1 MQGGLRM
8 KLTNNPELSK
18 SVNKCISMYTRTYV
32 TCQRETILI
41 LTGIKALNVLR
52 LVGSDFNKDRVAVIT
67 FFLFVFLNLI
77 FTQEMLCNEFY
88 FILINIIFL
97 SMLLW
102 LKNFILIKTNESLID
117 YVKGA
122 GGGKSCVGNGG
133 KPFNYFT
140 FHLTNE

>member
-1 MQGGLRM
+1 MR
-8 KLTNNPELSK
+8 LTNNPELSK
-18 SVNKCISMYTRTYV
+18 SVNKCLSMYTRTYV
-32 TCQRETILI
+32 TCQREIILI

-52 LVGSDFNKDRVAVIT
+52 LVGSDFNKDRVAVIK
-67 FFLFVFLNLI
+67 FLNFI